1 MSLRRST
8 RLRKVT
14 EESNVTSDSESESI
28 SSNNSSPKHKSKSRK
43 SLHSKTSKRRS
54 HSPQKQ
60 SIHMIQEPL
69 DEQPTVDTYAP
80 KQKSKRAA
88 KSVAKSVAKKAVSD
102 RNSSSSEKILTPP
115 TPEITSKML
124 EKKPWLSKEFLDSV
138 LEELKSPSTVSK
150 ETPKMLSLVGPMAAG
165 KSTVKHQLHFDD
177 AVNLDVDEVKII
189 ATREFGQRAK
199 GIFADFSKIIQLLG
213 VMIIDKKYDFIL
225 DTTGKMKEQIKYVM
239 KKAKSENYTIDI
251 AIVYSTKE
259 LCETRASHR
268 NVTYTERDPV
278 PIFVVG
284 KVYDEF
290 KDSKRAKSYI
300 IGIKDIVDMTDNL
313 YLFDNSRCTPEAA
326 LIMEKH
332 GQTINVYE
340 DFPDFYGVSISQ
352 LSPKIVAKGIK
363 KTKKHYKKRQSHR
376 KTRRH

>member
-8 RLRKVT
+8 RVRKIT
-14 EESNVTSDSESESI
+14 EVSNVTSDSDSESI
-28 SSNNSSPKHKSKSRK
+28 SSPSSSPKSKPKSKQRAK
-43 SLHSKTSKRRS
+43 SSTKKVTKTSK
-54 HSPQKQ
+54 
-60 SIHMIQEPL
+60 
-69 DEQPTVDTYAP
+69 VV
-80 KQKSKRAA
+80 SKRY
-88 KSVAKSVAKKAVSD
+88 
-102 RNSSSSEKILTPP
+102 SSSSEKVLTPP
-115 TPEITSKML
+115 TPEITSMML

-138 LEELKSPSTVSK
+138 LQELKSPTTVSK
-150 ETPKMLSLVGPMAAG
+150 DNPKMLSLVGPMAAG
-165 KSTVKHQLHFDD
+165 KSTVKHQLHVED

-189 ATREFGQRAK
+189 SVREFGQKAR
-199 GIFADFSKIIQLLG
+199 GIFSDFGKIIQLLG
-213 VMIIDKKYDFIL
+213 VMIIDNKYDFIL

-239 KKAKSENYTIDI
+239 KKAKSEGYRIDI
-251 AIVYSTKE
+251 AIVYSTRE

-268 NVTYTERDPV
+268 NVSYTSRDPV
-278 PIFVVG
+278 PTHVVG

-300 IGIKDIVDMTDNL
+300 LGIKDMVDMTDNL

-332 GQTINVYE
+332 GTDIHVHE

-352 LSPKIVAKGIK
+352 LSPKIVAKGII
-363 KTKKHYKKRQSHR
+363 KTKKHYKKRKSHR